1 MGSNA
6 ASSGGS
12 DTADERRQDS
22 YSKQFRKNYKIT
34 KKGEVKEKSGLE
46 KAIQDSPA
54 MTVIGSVADTHNY
67 NRRLRF
73 AEKKGLNLLSKSKEY
88 VLSPAGKAYLDEFG
102 YQKTLEA
109 PQDKTDGNVTNE
121 ATRLANDNAPPK
133 QIAMSPTEAELSQSA
148 ATDADAKEEDILYR
162 KRKTKR
168 AGRSLTI
175 LTSSKGATDGLTL
188 GKKSLLGS

>member
-1 MGSNA
+1 MGSNS
-6 ASSGGS
+6 ASTGGS

-34 KKGEVKEKSGLE
+34 KKGEVKEKSGIV

-54 MTVIGSVADTHNY
+54 MTVIGSVADTYNY

-102 YQKTLEA
+102 YQKTLETL
-109 PQDKTDGNVTNE
+109 QDKTDGNVTNE
-121 ATRLANDNAPPK
+121 ATRLANDNAQVNLTQPV
-133 QIAMSPTEAELSQSA
+133 SPTEAELSQSA
-148 ATDADAKEEDILYR
+148 AAQATEDDILTR

-168 AGRSLTI
+168 RGRSPTLM
-175 LTSSKGATDGLTL
+175 SGVDGVTGELTL
-188 GKKSLLGS
+188 GKKSLLGIS